1 MDELESTLAAIRKCA
16 DRPDFQKFL
25 RERWMNQRIY
35 GNTAKIYGNTT
46 PIYDPLAEAV
56 RILHKERPEIFQD
69 VSDIVKQAQDKK
81 LADARWNAKI
91 DKAKDAL
98 QFLALVCPEE
108 WREPLVMIGLLLIFL
123 KRDP

>member
-69 VSDIVKQAQDKK
+69 VPDIHVP
-81 LADARWNAKI
+81 
-91 DKAKDAL
+91 AL
-98 QFLALVCPEE
+98 QTTKE
-108 WREPLVMIGLLLIFL
+108 VM
-123 KRDP
+123 PMPT